1 MNLNVTSIPLPL
13 TPAAIALAN
22 TAAAHY
28 SSPQKSQQIRLN
40 TLAILV
46 MNDFLNLL
54 QVKTDVKQGDSWGKL
69 AALMDTADLVLPDF
83 GKLECRPIAGSV
95 NLDLVNLDPVNLKP
109 PVWPKTVHVP
119 AEVWDDRIG
128 FVMIQIDEAQQMA
141 ELLGFA
147 QTVATEDFPLD
158 QLQPMT
164 ALVDRLEALQPQT
177 ARSPIPAIR
186 LRLGNVVD
194 NLDRSMTRLGDWFHE
209 TLEAG
214 WQSIETIT
222 LAPAFAFR
230 LREPLRESRNE
241 DATFRICR
249 GKVINLDVGHDVD
262 ERALT
267 RSIPRQVSLIVSIQ
281 PITAAAGIPETQVTL
296 SFYPVSPELSLPVFH
311 AAIRDEGGVIHYEGD
326 AEPGDEFLEFEFSC
340 GGGDRF
346 DLVLSGSEFQIVES
360 FTL

>member
-1 MNLNVTSIPLPL
+1 MNLNLTSIPLPI
-13 TPAAIALAN
+13 TPGTIALAN
-22 TAAAHY
+22 SAASHY
-28 SSPQKSQQIRLN
+28 SSPAKSQQIRLN

-83 GKLECRPIAGSV
+83 GKLECRPIAGP
-95 NLDLVNLDPVNLKP
+95 VNLDPVNLKP
-109 PVWPKTVHVP
+109 PTGLKTVHVP

-141 ELLGFA
+141 ELLGFV
-147 QTVATEDFPLD
+147 QTVATEDVPLD
-158 QLQPMT
+158 RLQPMT

-177 ARSPIPAIR
+177 VRSPIPAIR
-186 LRLGNVVD
+186 SRLGHVVD
-194 NLDRSMTRLGDWFHE
+194 NLDQSMTRLGDWFHE

-214 WQSIETIT
+214 WQSIDSIT

-230 LREPLRESRNE
+230 LREPLREPLQGTTPSRSE
-241 DATFRICR
+241 DTTFRICR
-249 GKVINLDVGHDVD
+249 GKVINLDV
-262 ERALT
+262 ENALT

-281 PITAAAGIPETQVTL
+281 PITAAAGLPETQVTL

-311 AAIRDEGGVIHYEGD
+311 AAIRDEVGVVHYEGD

-340 GGGDRF
+340 GGGERF
-346 DLVLSGSEFQIVES
+346 DLVLSGLEFQIVES